1 MDDGLNLTRAKF
13 DPDAAQRAGRKL
25 FMCRHLG
32 RLNGITIEGIASRHD
47 LDLLFQDKYD
57 LRWLSYY
64 TDREAGTA
72 FCISEAPSLEAVE
85 ACHREATG
93 GVPHRIV
100 QVEWGTVEAFLGH
113 VAMPGRGQPWEQSP
127 IRTILV
133 AQVAN
138 AAELTLRLGDS
149 RARALYRT
157 IEELCRVEVESNVG
171 YQVQTIA
178 PGIVASFASATKAI
192 TCAAGIQLRVRAEN
206 EKQRL
211 VPFEVTIG
219 LNAGEPLT
227 EQGELFGAAVEVA
240 RQLCAK
246 AAPGTVLASGVVR
259 DLCSGK
265 GFVFNPQ
272 ESLQVAGEEALRV
285 YRVSVPENQ
294 PQILSTTPFPDGL
307 TKREVEIL
315 GLLATG
321 KSNQQI
327 ASSLVISLNT
337 VARHVGN
344 ILGKTGASNR
354 TEAAAYAYRFRLTS

>member
-1 MDDGLNLTRAKF
+1 MNDGLNLTRAEF
-13 DPDAAQRAGRKL
+13 DPESARRSGRKL

-32 RLNGITIEGIASRHD
+32 RSQGITVEGIASRHD

-64 TDREAGTA
+64 TDREAGTT
-72 FCISEAPSLEAVE
+72 FCISETPSIEAVE

-133 AQVAN
+133 AQIAN
-138 AAELTLRLGDS
+138 SAELTLRLGDS

-171 YQVQTIA
+171 YQVLTMA
-178 PGIVASFASATKAI
+178 PGIVTSFASATKAVA
-192 TCAAGIQLRVRAEN
+192 CAAGIQLGVRAES

-211 VPFEVTIG
+211 VPLEIKIG

-227 EQGELFGAAVEVA
+227 EDGELFGAAVEVA

-246 AAPGTVLASGVVR
+246 APPGTVFASGVVR

-265 GFVFNPQ
+265 AVDFSLQ
-272 ESLQVAGEEALRV
+272 ESLRIAGEEPLRV
-285 YRVSVPENQ
+285 YGVKVPEDLH
-294 PQILSTTPFPDGL
+294 QILPATLFPDGL
-307 TKREVEIL
+307 TKREVEVL

-327 ASSLVISLNT
+327 ASSLIISLNT
-337 VARHVGN
+337 VARHVAN
-344 ILGKTGASNR
+344 ILDKTGASNR